1 MRKKW
6 LSCALAVLICLGTAV
21 PASAHNMSKIGKAN
35 IVSSGIHHS
44 GLIDTNSSL
53 WMWGANYEGQLG
65 NGGIGN
71 GEDGIGKYQTIPV
84 KVLDNVISVS
94 SGENHTAAI
103 KTDGS
108 LWTWGGNYDGQLG
121 NNSTKDSLVPV
132 KVLDNVTAVSCGN
145 NYTATIK
152 KDGSL
157 WMWGN
162 NNYGQLGKGVP
173 GNSVIPVKVL
183 DNVAAVSCG
192 RWGHTAAIKTDGSLW
207 MWGYNNNGELGN
219 GGEGNQKTYTME
231 GLVPLQDVPIKV
243 LDNVIAVSL
252 GRLHTAAVKT
262 DGSLWMWGDNDYG
275 QLGDGSRTTSKIPV
289 KVMADVATISC
300 GTEYTAA
307 VKTDGSLWMWGDN
320 GQGTLGNGY
329 VGNKII
335 NQGRGDF
342 PIQTLPVK
350 LMDGV
355 TTASGGTLHTIIVK
369 TDGSV
374 WACGRSEE
382 LGNGS
387 TSNSTDIYGY
397 AMQTTPVKISTLT
410 AKLK

>member
-6 LSCALAVLICLGTAV
+6 FSCALAVLICLGTAV
-21 PASAHNMSKIGKAN
+21 PASAHDMSKIGKAN
-35 IVSSGIHHS
+35 IVSAGIHHS

-94 SGENHTAAI
+94 SGENHTVAI

-132 KVLDNVTAVSCGN
+132 KVLDNVAAVSCGN
-145 NYTATIK
+145 NYTAAIK
-152 KDGSL
+152 TDGSL

-231 GLVPLQDVPIKV
+231 GIVSLQDVPIKV

-275 QLGDGSRTTSKIPV
+275 QLGNGSRKTSTVPV
-289 KVMADVATISC
+289 KVMDDVAAVGC
-300 GTEYTAA
+300 GSSYTAA
-307 VKTDGSLWMWGDN
+307 IKRDGSLWMWGDN
-320 GQGTLGNGY
+320 GQGALGNGY
-329 VGNKII
+329 VGNEKI

-342 PIQTLPVK
+342 PVQTLPAK

-355 TTASGGTLHTIIVK
+355 AAVSGGTLHTIIVK

-374 WACGRSEE
+374 WACGRSGE

>member
-6 LSCALAVLICLGTAV
+6 LSCALAVVICLGMAV
-21 PASAHNMSKIGKAN
+21 PASAHDMSKIGKAN
-35 IVSSGIHHS
+35 IVSAGIHHS
-44 GLIDTNSSL
+44 GLIDINGSL
-53 WMWGANYEGQLG
+53 WLWGVNYDGQLG
-65 NGGIGN
+65 NGGAGN
-71 GEDGIGKYQTIPV
+71 GEDGIGKYQTVPV

-108 LWTWGGNYDGQLG
+108 LWTWGGNYNGQLG

-132 KVLDNVTAVSCGN
+132 KVLDNVAAVSCGN
-145 NYTATIK
+145 GYTAAIK

-183 DNVAAVSCG
+183 DNVVAVSCG
-192 RWGHTAAIKTDGSLW
+192 RWAHTAAIKTDGSLW
-207 MWGYNNNGELGN
+207 MWGYNKNGELGN
-219 GGEGNQKTYTME
+219 NGKGNQEAYSPD
-231 GLVPLQDVPIKV
+231 GPIAVQDVPVKV
-243 LDNVIAVSL
+243 MDNVTAVSL
-252 GRLHTAAVKT
+252 GMMYTTAIKT
-262 DGSLWMWGDNDYG
+262 DGSLWAWGGNEYG
-275 QLGDGSRTTSKIPV
+275 QLGDGSRKTSTVPV
-289 KVMADVATISC
+289 KVMDDVAAVSC
-300 GTEYTAA
+300 GSSYTGAI
-307 VKTDGSLWMWGDN
+307 KSDGSLWMWGDN
-320 GQGTLGNGY
+320 GQGALGNGY
-329 VGNKII
+329 VGNEKI

-342 PIQTLPVK
+342 PVQTLPVK

-355 TTASGGTLHTIIVK
+355 AVVSGGTLHTIIVK

-374 WACGRSEE
+374 WACGRSGE